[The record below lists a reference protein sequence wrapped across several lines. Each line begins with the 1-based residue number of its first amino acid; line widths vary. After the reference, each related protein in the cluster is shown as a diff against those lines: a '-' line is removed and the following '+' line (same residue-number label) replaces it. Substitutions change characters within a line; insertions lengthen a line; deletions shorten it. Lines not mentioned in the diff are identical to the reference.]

1 MAVAAFTLSIM
12 LLAFIRGGIDGII
25 GEEGAKITREQSQE
39 TEYEAL
45 IRAVET
51 DQRAERDRGDSWSKI
66 RRMLTDPLVLSLML
80 WSFFYVS
87 LV

>member
-25 GEEGAKITREQSQE
+25 GEEGSKLPGQQAQE

-45 IRAVET
+45 IRAAET
-51 DQRAERDRGDSWSKI
+51 EQRVERDMGDSWTKI
-66 RRMLTDPLVLSLML
+66 RRMLTNPLVLSLML
-80 WSFFYVS
+80 WSFFYVGRI
-87 LV
+87 